1 MIARQSNTTEKKGI
15 HVLFLNFETKLI
27 IFYTLFFLSTSNSPR
42 HKQLTMHDINFNIL
56 KDRAMDVDPDI
67 RFMALEDLRKF
78 LQDESAALTRTTLNQ
93 SLENFFPILLNM
105 LNDQNPDVQT
115 QAIKSFE
122 PMVKYLSN
130 ETFSKLVKKLFALVQ
145 QNSSSTGNVT
155 GLKSFTVS
163 VPNIALRSLFAQSNS
178 RDKSEFVSDKLSN
191 SNYRFDPHLAR
202 YIMDYLIPQIV
213 GNPVTIDSI
222 ELLIDLVT
230 EIGYVLTQDE
240 LLNLSLY
247 LTKVALTETGLI
259 GKKSMVA
266 LERVVALVRTEV
278 VIDKLLAQINQL
290 IEPTKLFVIFQL
302 YSVCLKRGIKPNSI
316 DTIYNTITSN
326 LNIEATEEEDDDDL
340 DFDNLVKENSL
351 KDEALTTLIDLVS
364 QHFLPVESKNT
375 VIALIKSYVNYNP
388 LAQDEDFIDDE
399 EDDISFSDDEQED
412 DGDGENDGSWKLRAK
427 ATILTRALLKSFPDT
442 LELFSK
448 EVLPV
453 FSFADS
459 NDQVVSEVIKSSI
472 AIVNS
477 TSPRDSTNVSE
488 LFPIIAA
495 RMKLAKETQV
505 PLFLKLVE
513 SLNRF
518 DKTSLVLEVFEII
531 KDRKLITS
539 GSFDYLQFYSS
550 TLKFHDNLPPLV
562 IERMSSDFIK
572 NLDDKS
578 FNMITDSIKC
588 LSLLFH
594 QDSLEKLDAIVD
606 LLIYKVENSKQ
617 YPSDL
622 VRQSIIALG
631 EAYGRADKQKIL
643 NVFKHSIEYEG
654 TSKTTI
660 DVLTQIYS
668 TDIPS
673 EYSYLIL
680 KKLSTSIMSSTEATS
695 VASLLLMNKIFERLP
710 SGDYDDAAG
719 NLVQLLAVTNKA
731 NYECIFH
738 ILIKLVG
745 TVLQETHRA
754 PLLQTIVKLVNE
766 GKIEVADNSFFQF
779 ITTACNQIPDLYNFF
794 EDGLNLNSELSA
806 KILAICASQ
815 NKLENKIMERREEF
829 QNYYNSNINDSRL
842 AFDILFLGY
851 VGTHIEVKELDV
863 QTLIGLLSNS
873 QLTNDDNI
881 LAASTALGLIAQKH
895 IDSAVPIILNAYES
909 SEKTIIRGSLVDS
922 LSIAADACN
931 EDQKRVI
938 WDKVFNFPVEF
949 DHEVI
954 TELKKSGELLGKIP
968 VVDELTIN
976 TDNLK
981 TTYLILVITKSL
993 LNNLQATKVNN
1004 TLLDSLIKSS
1014 IEWLNIVN
1022 IDIRQIVVGN
1032 LLTGL
1037 HSKPDTI
1044 LPILDLIILPKI
1056 FDQLQAEDSFKKII
1070 TMGPYKY
1077 VLDEGLEI
1085 RKLCYEFIYSVISL
1099 ENAVI
1104 KKYNINLEKIAS
1116 KIIEVGLIDTQTDI
1130 TVLACINLT
1139 NYIELHKDSAVELI
1153 TRDGGNAFTTMIN
1166 NLKKQLSK
1174 KLSAKASTQDSESHQ
1189 ERIKSIIK
1197 LSKKFANVVEAA
1209 ESIELAAAIR
1219 VWNEYNNDLKT
1230 NFTIYY
1236 NSTDGV

>member
-1 MIARQSNTTEKKGI
+1 
-15 HVLFLNFETKLI
+15 
-27 IFYTLFFLSTSNSPR
+27 
-42 HKQLTMHDINFNIL
+42 MHDINFNVL

-78 LQDESAALTRTTLNQ
+78 LQDESAALTRTTLNH
-93 SLENFFPILLNM
+93 SLENFFPILLSM
-105 LNDQNPDVQT
+105 LNDQNPDVQS

-122 PMVKYLSN
+122 PMVRYLSN
-130 ETFSKLVKKLFALVQ
+130 ETFLKLVKKLFALVQ
-145 QNSSSTGNVT
+145 KSNSSTGNVT

-191 SNYRFDPHLAR
+191 SNYRFDSRLAR
-202 YIMDYLIPQIV
+202 SIMDYLIPQIV
-213 GNPVTIDSI
+213 DNPVTIDSI

-247 LTKVALTETGLI
+247 LTKVAMSETGLI

-266 LERVVALVRTEV
+266 LERVVALVRTDV
-278 VIDKLLAQINQL
+278 VVNKLLAHINELVQ
-290 IEPTKLFVIFQL
+290 PTKLFVTFQL

-316 DTIYNTITSN
+316 DSIYNTITSN
-326 LNIEATEEEDDDDL
+326 LKIEATKDDEDDL

-364 QHFLPVESKNT
+364 QNFLPVEFKNT
-375 VIALIKSYVNYNP
+375 VIALTKSYVNYNP
-388 LAQDEDFIDDE
+388 LAQDEDFVDDDE
-399 EDDISFSDDEQED
+399 EDISFSDDEQEEED
-412 DGDGENDGSWKLRAK
+412 DDENDGSWKLRAK
-427 ATILTRALLKSFPDT
+427 ATILARSLLKSFPDT
-442 LELFSK
+442 LELLSRG
-448 EVLPV
+448 VLPV
-453 FSFADS
+453 LSFADS
-459 NDQVVSEVIKSSI
+459 NDQVVSEAIKSSI

-477 TSPRDSTNVSE
+477 TSPRDSSNVSV
-488 LFPIIAA
+488 LIPIIAE
-495 RMKLAKETQV
+495 RMKLANETQV

-518 DKTSLVLEVFEII
+518 DNTALVVELFEIL
-531 KDRKLITS
+531 KNRKLITS
-539 GSFDYLQFYSS
+539 GSFDYLQFYCS
-550 TLKFHDNLPPLV
+550 TLKFHDNLPPQV

-594 QDSLEKLDAIVD
+594 QDSFKELDTIVD
-606 LLIYKVENSKQ
+606 LLIHKVEDSKK

-631 EAYGRADKQKIL
+631 EAYGRADNKKIL

-673 EYSYLIL
+673 DYSYLIL
-680 KKLSTSIMSSTEATS
+680 KKLSTSIMSSNEATS

-710 SGDYDDAAG
+710 SGDFDDTAG
-719 NLVQLLAVTNKA
+719 NLVLLLGVTNKA

-738 ILIKLVG
+738 ILIKLVD
-745 TVLQETHRA
+745 TVLQEKYRT
-754 PLLQTIVKLVNE
+754 PLIKTIVKLVNE
-766 GKIEVADNSFFQF
+766 GKIEVTDNSFFQF
-779 ITTACNQIPDLYNFF
+779 ITTACKQIPDFYDFF
-794 EDGLNLNSELSA
+794 EQNLNLNSELSA
-806 KILAICASQ
+806 KILAICATQ
-815 NKLENKIMERREEF
+815 NKLENKIMARREEF
-829 QNYYNSNINDSRL
+829 QNYYNTNINDDRL

-863 QTLIGLLSNS
+863 QTLIGVLNNS

-895 IDSAVPIILNAYES
+895 IDSAVPIVLNAYETS
-909 SEKTIIRGSLVDS
+909 DKTIIRGSLVDS
-922 LSIAADACN
+922 LSIAADACT

-938 WDKVFNFPVEF
+938 WNKVFNFPVEF
-949 DHEVI
+949 GHEVI
-954 TELKKSGELLGKIP
+954 TELKKSGELLGKIA
-968 VVDELTIN
+968 VVDELTIK

-993 LNNLQATKVNN
+993 LNNLEATKVNN

-1014 IEWLNIVN
+1014 IDWLSIVN

-1037 HSKPDTI
+1037 HSKPDTV

-1056 FDQLQAEDSFKKII
+1056 FEQLQAEDSFKKII

-1099 ENAVI
+1099 ENSVVA
-1104 KKYNINLEKIAS
+1104 KYNINLENIAS
-1116 KIIEVGLIDTQTDI
+1116 KIIEFGLVDNQTDV

-1139 NYIELHKDSAVELI
+1139 NYVELHKDSAVELI
-1153 TRDGGNAFTTMIN
+1153 TRDGGNMFTTMIN

-1197 LSKKFANVVEAA
+1197 LSKKFASVVEAA
-1209 ESIELAAAIR
+1209 ESNDLAAAIR
-1219 VWNEYNNDLKT
+1219 IWNEYNNDLKT

-1236 NSTDGV
+1236 KSTDGV